1 MPGDAGP
8 AFEVDQIEFFRQL
21 DVIQRLEIE
30 LRQRRLAAEELQVR
44 LVVHADRGGGVRE
57 IGNRPHDR
65 VRFGHDLVE
74 LLLDLG
80 GLVADA
86 AAFLLQRLALLR
98 RGLADRA
105 GRLVGLAIGLV
116 QLRLQRPPLGFE
128 RDEAIDIG
136 RGVAVLAVEF
146 DEFDVI
152 DDEFAVEH
160 GSGGKGE
167 AILEREK
174 AAL

>member
-1 MPGDAGP
+1 M
-8 AFEVDQIEFFRQL
+8 
-21 DVIQRLEIE
+21 
-30 LRQRRLAAEELQVR
+30 
-44 LVVHADRGGGVRE
+44 RE
-57 IGNRPHDR
+57 IGNRPYDP

-86 AAFLLQRLALLR
+86 AAFLLERLAPFR

-116 QLRLQRPPLGFE
+116 QLRLQRPAFGLE
-128 RDEAIDIG
+128 CDEAIDIG
-136 RGVAVLAVEF
+136 RGIAVLAVEF

-152 DDEFAVEH
+152 DDEFAVQH
-160 GSGGKGE
+160 GSEGKKGKRI
-167 AILEREK
+167 AEREK